1 MAASSASSYIRLA
14 KTLPPRLQVFLARY
28 PPAAILPTAT
38 AETQAPPAPTTYQ
51 QATPNPFKPTK
62 HPVTGLWQN
71 PVYSLRRQA
80 ELVKL
85 ARDHGVEELLPD
97 GPKGTDVRLRKRVEL
112 GLRVKGTGVGQKVK
126 GHIFER
132 NLVDK
137 MEKRRKAMRDM
148 PKLIAEWKRVSKI
161 RLGQDLRQNTDHS
174 QHHRPDG
181 GTGPS
186 SRNKRL
192 VGDEWATA
200 AISGVYILYQHKISK
215 PLLHQLLRT
224 IIIDN
229 EQQDKKMYVSGVTHY
244 EVLGISREILDEAKE
259 AQRPQII
266 KRAYHRALLRHHPD
280 KAAAA
285 AATATP
291 SKPTTA
297 GVAQTGQPAAGSTIF
312 TIDQISTASAVLS
325 DWARRKEYDAA
336 LSLSRAGRHAD
347 ATGRQQPSDFQTGI
361 ETVDLDDLDA
371 DEERGLWSRGC
382 RCGNERGFE
391 LSEDDLEAVADEGE
405 LIVGCQDCSLWL
417 RVHFSVLH
425 ED

>member
-14 KTLPPRLQVFLARY
+14 KTLPPRLQVFLSRY
-28 PPAAILPTAT
+28 PPAAILPTAST
-38 AETQAPPAPTTYQ
+38 ETQARSAQTTYQ
-51 QATPNPFKPTK
+51 QASPNPFKPTK

-85 ARDHGVEELLPD
+85 ARDHGVEELLPA

-137 MEKRRKAMRDM
+137 MEKRRKAMREM
-148 PKLIAEWKRVSKI
+148 PKLIAEWKR
-161 RLGQDLRQNTDHS
+161 N
-174 QHHRPDG
+174 
-181 GTGPS
+181 
-186 SRNKRL
+186 
-192 VGDEWATA
+192 
-200 AISGVYILYQHKISK
+200 SK
-215 PLLHQLLRT
+215 PLLHQLLGIRT
-224 IIIDN
+224 IDN
-229 EQQDKKMYVSGVTHY
+229 EPPDKKMHVSGVTHY
-244 EVLGISREILDEAKE
+244 EVLGISREILDEAKD

-280 KAAAA
+280 KAAGAAA

-291 SKPTTA
+291 WKSTTA
-297 GVAQTGQPAAGSTIF
+297 GAALTGQAASTIF

-325 DWARRKEYDAA
+325 DRARRKEYDAA
-336 LSLSRAGRHAD
+336 LSLSRAVAGGTGRHGD
-347 ATGRQQPSDFQTGI
+347 ASGRQHPSDFQTGI

-405 LIVGCQDCSLWL
+405 LMVGCQDCSLWL
-417 RVHFSVLH
+417 KVHFSVLH